1 MFNSQ
6 MIEDYFLQQL
16 SMWLREH
23 SHMFLEIIDLHE
35 HSIYECFVSE
45 LILHFI
51 DPLNQNMKQPYF
63 GF

>member
-1 MFNSQ
+1 
-6 MIEDYFLQQL
+6 
-16 SMWLREH
+16 
-23 SHMFLEIIDLHE
+23 MFLEIIDLHE